1 MRRGQE
7 RKPVV
12 LGVTKSELL
21 DACELSA
28 RTFDTLRKT
37 ARVAGPNHGGLT
49 HVFPHADVLRL
60 IKTAEGGRYRDHP
73 TAIQAARG
81 WRALMAERGVV
92 VPVEWT

>member
-7 RKPVV
+7 RKPAV
-12 LGVTKSELL
+12 LGLTKSELL

-37 ARVAGPNHGGLT
+37 ARVAGPSHGGLT
-49 HVFPHADVLRL
+49 HVFPNADVIRL

-73 TAIQAARG
+73 SAIRAARG
-81 WRALMAERGVV
+81 WRGLLTERGVH
-92 VPVEWT
+92 VPTEWT